1 MKLAKKMILA
11 AAVLPLTLGTTAAL
25 AYGGHGW
32 DKEGD
37 GHCGDRGERG
47 IWKQLDLT
55 AEQQAQLK
63 EMREAGREEMREAG
77 REEMRA
83 NRGQNHDAMKALHAQ
98 ERALVLAADFDQAAA
113 ENLAKQMVDQQVTHR
128 VNMMEKRH
136 QMMSI
141 LTAEQKAKLQTLQ
154 QEKMAECMQDGQH
167 GKGKKHAN
175 Q

>member
-11 AAVLPLTLGTTAAL
+11 AAVLPLALGTTAAL

-63 EMREAGREEMREAG
+63 EMREAGREEMR
-77 REEMRA
+77 A
-83 NRGQNHDAMKALHAQ
+83 NRGQSHDAMKALHAQ
-98 ERALVLAADFDQAAA
+98 ERTLVLAADFDQAAA

-128 VNMMEKRH
+128 VKMMEKRH

>member
-63 EMREAGREEMREAG
+63 EMREAGREEMR
-77 REEMRA
+77 A
-83 NRGQNHDAMKALHAQ
+83 NRGQNHDAMKALHEQ

-128 VNMMEKRH
+128 VKMMEKRH

-141 LTAEQKAKLQTLQ
+141 LTAEQKAKWQTLQ
-154 QEKMAECMQDGQH
+154 QEQMQQHMKEGGH
-167 GKGKKHAN
+167 GKGKKAAH
-175 Q
+175 

>member
-11 AAVLPLTLGTTAAL
+11 AAVLPLALGTTAAL

-63 EMREAGREEMREAG
+63 EMREAGREEMR
-77 REEMRA
+77 A

-98 ERALVLAADFDQAAA
+98 ERALVLAADLTKQPLRIWQTDGGSASDSSRKNDGKTPPNDEHFDCRT
-113 ENLAKQMVDQQVTHR
+113 E
-128 VNMMEKRH
+128 
-136 QMMSI
+136 S
-141 LTAEQKAKLQTLQ
+141 
-154 QEKMAECMQDGQH
+154 
-167 GKGKKHAN
+167 
-175 Q
+175 

>member
-1 MKLAKKMILA
+1 MILA

-63 EMREAGREEMREAG
+63 EMREAGREEMR
-77 REEMRA
+77 A
-83 NRGQNHDAMKALHAQ
+83 NRGQSHDAMKALHAQ
-98 ERALVLAADFDQAAA
+98 ERALVLAAD
-113 ENLAKQMVDQQVTHR
+113 LTKQPLRIWQNR
-128 VNMMEKRH
+128 W
-136 QMMSI
+136 
-141 LTAEQKAKLQTLQ
+141 
-154 QEKMAECMQDGQH
+154 
-167 GKGKKHAN
+167 
-175 Q
+175 

>member
-11 AAVLPLTLGTTAAL
+11 AAVLPLALGTTAAL

-47 IWKQLDLT
+47 IWKKLDLT

-63 EMREAGREEMREAG
+63 
-77 REEMRA
+77 EMRA
-83 NRGQNHDAMKALHAQ
+83 NRGQNHDAMKALHEQ

-128 VNMMEKRH
+128 VKMMEKRH

>member
-63 EMREAGREEMREAG
+63 EMREAGREEMR
-77 REEMRA
+77 A
-83 NRGQNHDAMKALHAQ
+83 NRVK
-98 ERALVLAADFDQAAA
+98 
-113 ENLAKQMVDQQVTHR
+113 
-128 VNMMEKRH
+128 MMEKRH

>member
-1 MKLAKKMILA
+1 
-11 AAVLPLTLGTTAAL
+11 
-25 AYGGHGW
+25 
-32 DKEGD
+32 
-37 GHCGDRGERG
+37 
-47 IWKQLDLT
+47 
-55 AEQQAQLK
+55 
-63 EMREAGREEMREAG
+63 
-77 REEMRA
+77 
-83 NRGQNHDAMKALHAQ
+83 MKALHAQ

-128 VNMMEKRH
+128 VKMMEKRH

-167 GKGKKHAN
+167 GKGKKHAS

>member
-1 MKLAKKMILA
+1 MILA
-11 AAVLPLTLGTTAAL
+11 AAMLPLTLGTTAAF
-25 AYGGHGW
+25 AFGGHGW

-37 GHCGDRGERG
+37 GSCGGKGERG

-55 AEQQAQLK
+55 SEQQAQLK
-63 EMREAGREEMREAG
+63 DMREAN

-83 NRGQNHDAMKALHAQ
+83 NRGQNRDAMKALHSQ
-98 ERALVLAADFDQAAA
+98 ERALVLAADFDQAARPKT
-113 ENLAKQMVDQQVTHR
+113 LTKQMVDQQVTHR
-128 VNMMEKRH
+128 VKMMEKRH

-154 QEKMAECMQDGQH
+154 QAQMDQCMMDGSH
-167 GKGKKHAN
+167 GKGKPRH

>member
-1 MKLAKKMILA
+1 MKLAKKMTLA
-11 AAVLPLTLGTTAAL
+11 AAILPLTLGTTAAF

-37 GHCGDRGERG
+37 GPCGGHGERG

-55 AEQQAQLK
+55 AEQQTQLK
-63 EMREAGREEMREAG
+63 EMRDAN

-83 NRGQNHDAMKALHAQ
+83 NRGQNRDVMKALHTQ
-98 ERALVLAADFDQAAA
+98 ERALVLSADFDQAAA
-113 ENLAKQMVDQQVTHR
+113 ENLAKQMVDQQVAHR
-128 VNMMEKRH
+128 VNMMEKHH

-141 LTAEQKAKLQTLQ
+141 LTAEQKTKLQSLQ
-154 QEKMAECMQDGQH
+154 QAKMDQCMMDGEH
-167 GKGKKHAN
+167 GKGKPRH

>member
-63 EMREAGREEMREAG
+63 EMR
-77 REEMRA
+77 A

-128 VNMMEKRH
+128 VKMMEKRH

>member
-63 EMREAGREEMREAG
+63 EMR
-77 REEMRA
+77 A
-83 NRGQNHDAMKALHAQ
+83 NRGQSHDAMKALHAQ

-128 VNMMEKRH
+128 VKMMEKRH

-167 GKGKKHAN
+167 GKGKKHAS

>member
-11 AAVLPLTLGTTAAL
+11 AAMLPLTLGTTAAF
-25 AYGGHGW
+25 AFGGHGW
-32 DKEGD
+32 DKDGD
-37 GHCGDRGERG
+37 GSCGGKGERG

-63 EMREAGREEMREAG
+63 DMREAN

-83 NRGQNHDAMKALHAQ
+83 NRGQNRDAMKALHAQ
-98 ERALVLAADFDQAAA
+98 ERSLVLAADFDQVAA

-128 VNMMEKRH
+128 VKMMEKRH

-141 LTAEQKAKLQTLQ
+141 LTAEQKTKLQSLQ
-154 QEKMAECMQDGQH
+154 QAQMDQCMMDGSH
-167 GKGKKHAN
+167 GKGKPRH